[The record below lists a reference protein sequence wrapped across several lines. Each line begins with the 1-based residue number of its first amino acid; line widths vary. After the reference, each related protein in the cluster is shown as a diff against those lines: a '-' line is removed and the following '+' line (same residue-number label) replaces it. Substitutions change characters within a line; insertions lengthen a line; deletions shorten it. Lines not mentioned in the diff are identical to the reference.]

1 MLALIALSAVDIQ
14 EAERT
19 LLDVNGTAP
28 VADIWTDFRHPE
40 AMLQTLHFNSVNACA
55 RNC

>member
-1 MLALIALSAVDIQ
+1 MLALIALSAVDMQ
-14 EAERT
+14 ETERT

-28 VADIWTDFRHPE
+28 VADIRTDFRHPE
-40 AMLQTLHFNSVNACA
+40 AMLQTLHFNSVNACK

>member
-1 MLALIALSAVDIQ
+1 MLALIALSAVDMQ

-28 VADIWTDFRHPE
+28 VADIRTDFRHPE
-40 AMLQTLHFNSVNACA
+40 VMLQTLHFNSVNACK